1 MKKLFVLSAIL
12 ISFSCKEKES
22 NTPTAPV
29 VDTFD
34 PGQSTLV
41 KQGTL
46 TGVGHSVSGT
56 VKVYDDAGK
65 KTIVLDPFSSQNGP
79 DLKIYLSTD
88 QNSTKYITL
97 ARSSLQLVSNLTMS
111 LECLTLPSISLF
123 WCGASNFPFFLE
135 KLNYNR

>member
-1 MKKLFVLSAIL
+1 MKKLFLLSVIL

-65 KTIVLDPFSSQNGP
+65 KAIVLDPFSSQNGP
-79 DLKIYLSTD
+79 DLKIHLSTD
-88 QNSTKYITL
+88 QNSTKYLNLGPLKSTTGKQSYDVPGMPDPAEYKSVL
-97 ARSSLQLVSNLTMS
+97 VWCQQFSVLFGKAELQ
-111 LECLTLPSISLF
+111 
-123 WCGASNFPFFLE
+123 
-135 KLNYNR
+135 